1 MFEDA
6 PSKLADPNPALA
18 ALPAL
23 FYEAI
28 GEEGVD
34 PLDGGGTLRIQIPS
48 RRRIGDGYRLALSPG
63 IEIANELECPTK
75 LDTREKW
82 GPRLFLDQRSA
93 PLASFAAIVLGRK
106 DLVPCT
112 HLLSINCR
120 FLRISTR
127 NSRLIAIASA
137 V

>member
-1 MFEDA
+1 MLSTVAVHCGSRSQAAAASAMDTGSHLARVERSRMNWIA
-6 PSKLADPNPALA
+6 QPSS
-18 ALPAL
+18 
-23 FYEAI
+23 I
-28 GEEGVD
+28 RG
-34 PLDGGGTLRIQIPS
+34 
-48 RRRIGDGYRLALSPG
+48 
-63 IEIANELECPTK
+63 
-75 LDTREKW
+75 EKW